1 MKFIKTFVL
10 VFCVVSCAPIYVNYD
25 YEKTTDFS
33 KYKTYNFY
41 DDMET
46 GLTGLDEKRLISIL
60 EGKLSTKGLSKSET
74 PDFLIDINSM
84 EYQENQSSNVGIGVG
99 GGSRGLGGGISLGI
113 PVGQSNVNRQIVIE
127 FVDDSKTGLFW
138 QAKSESSFNPKAK
151 PEKREA
157 KLKAIID
164 KILIQYPPKK

>member
-1 MKFIKTFVL
+1 MKFIKAFVL
-10 VFCVVSCAPIYVNYD
+10 ILCVVSCAPIYVSYD

-33 KYKTYNFY
+33 TYGTYNFY

-60 EGKLSTKGLSKSET
+60 EGKLNTMGFSKSDT
-74 PDFLIDINSM
+74 PDFLIDINSK
-84 EYQENQSSNVGIGVG
+84 EYQEGQSSSVGVGVG
-99 GGSRGLGGGISLGI
+99 GGRRGLGGGVSIGI
-113 PVGQSNVNRQIVIE
+113 PVGQANVNRQIVIE

-138 QAKSESSFNPKAK
+138 QAKSESSFNTKAK

-157 KLKAIID
+157 KMKAIVD
-164 KILIQYPPKK
+164 KLMAQYPPKS